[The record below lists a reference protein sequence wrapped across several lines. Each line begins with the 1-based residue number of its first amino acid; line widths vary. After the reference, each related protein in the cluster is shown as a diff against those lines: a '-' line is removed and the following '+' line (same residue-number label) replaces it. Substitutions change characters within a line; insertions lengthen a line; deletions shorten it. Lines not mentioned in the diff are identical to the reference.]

1 MMKLPATATL
11 SLICLILLW
20 PLAVAAAGQ
29 PTDSSISVGKLQQEI
44 KSHEEMIVQS
54 GVQETSLLDELEQL
68 DGKISSQKEK
78 ITSLQTRIQ
87 EQESAI
93 AAKLAELDEVAQKSV
108 LLRNHLM
115 QRLKAFYL
123 MGKNGFLN
131 ITFSS
136 NTLPELLLTNDAFHH
151 LVSYDKSVFE
161 AYRQSVSEIE
171 RVKRAH
177 ELEKTVLEKFLEDA
191 DQENKTLAETAEQ
204 KNTLL
209 KRVRAQKGLY
219 AQALKEMK
227 KAEDNLTS
235 TLTSLNKT
243 QEQRVRGFMRNKGK
257 LPAPVRGTL
266 TSRFHED
273 AEGMDAT
280 FANGITINTPEH
292 SEVRAVYGGDVIF
305 AGYMRGYGKMIIV
318 DHDLQYYTVTAR
330 LDDLKVREGDMVT
343 QGQVIGT
350 AGEMASLFGKGLY
363 FEIRHGSIAEDPVPW
378 LQPGSIAA
386 R

>member
-11 SLICLILLW
+11 SLICLTLLW
-20 PLAVAAAGQ
+20 PWPAVGQ

-54 GVQETSLLDELEQL
+54 GEQETSLLDELEQL

-78 ITSLQTRIQ
+78 IATLQSRIQ
-87 EQESAI
+87 AQEKAI
-93 AAKLAELDEVAQKSV
+93 AAKLAELDQVAQKSSH
-108 LLRNHLM
+108 LRNHLM

-131 ITFSS
+131 VTFS
-136 NTLPELLLTNDAFHH
+136 NDTLPELLLTNDAFHR
-151 LVSYDKSVFE
+151 LISYDKSVFD
-161 AYRQSVSEIE
+161 AYRQSLSEIE

-177 ELEKTVLEKFLEDA
+177 ELEKTVLENFLEDA
-191 DQENKTLAETAEQ
+191 DQENKTLAEAAEQ
-204 KNTLL
+204 KNILL

-235 TLTSLNKT
+235 TLTSLNQA
-243 QEQRVRGFMRNKGK
+243 QEQRIRGFMRNKGK
-257 LPAPVRGTL
+257 LPPPVRGTVA
-266 TSRFHED
+266 SQFHQDGE
-273 AEGMDAT
+273 EIDAT
-280 FANGITINTPEH
+280 FTNGITINTPEH
-292 SEVRAVYGGDVIF
+292 SEVRAVYGGDIIF
-305 AGYMRGYGKMIIV
+305 AGYMRGYGKMIII

-330 LDDLKVREGDMVT
+330 LDDLKVHEGDIVT
-343 QGQVIGT
+343 QGQVIST
-350 AGEMASLFGKGLY
+350 TGEMTSLFGKGLY
-363 FEIRHGSIAEDPVPW
+363 FEIRHGSIAEDPLPW
-378 LQPGSIAA
+378 LQPGSIAP